1 MVAIPPV
8 SSALPHRA
16 ASGLRVRRRVDS
28 VTGLSTPGLRAESV
42 LTRRDHTAHLPAET
56 DARSTTT
63 QIYEGTNQIHRVVM
77 ARQLLK

>member
-1 MVAIPPV
+1 
-8 SSALPHRA
+8 
-16 ASGLRVRRRVDS
+16 

-56 DARSTTT
+56 DARSTTA